1 MQIHAPISVGE
12 LIDKITILQ
21 IKQDEFEDEVK
32 LANVRNELR
41 ELNKLAAELN
51 VNVVV
56 DGTDVTTAAVT
67 SLPVVPVLTQTISPI
82 AKPCAAPVVMI
93 ATLFTTA
100 WLASDPPVDVVLNTA
115 DALGVTDADVMFAA
129 VLT

>member
-51 VNVVV
+51 VNVVKEMSELRKVNAIIWANEDDARQFPSDNWTAV
-56 DGTDVTTAAVT
+56 DAFD
-67 SLPVVPVLTQTISPI
+67 I
-82 AKPCAAPVVMI
+82 AKI
-93 ATLFTTA
+93 AMATYEA
-100 WLASDPPVDVVLNTA
+100 NTRRA
-115 DALGVTDADVMFAA
+115 QIKKQINEKCGSNIVEEKSYT
-129 VLT
+129 

>member
-51 VNVVV
+51 VNVVKEMSELRKVNAIIWANEDDARQFPSDNWTAV
-56 DGTDVTTAAVT
+56 DAFD
-67 SLPVVPVLTQTISPI
+67 
-82 AKPCAAPVVMI
+82 I
-93 ATLFTTA
+93 ATIAMATYEA
-100 WLASDPPVDVVLNTA
+100 NTRRA
-115 DALGVTDADVMFAA
+115 QIKKQINEKCGSNIVEEKSYT
-129 VLT
+129 